1 MTRSAMTSP
10 KTCALYMVS
19 CMLTHYTLQD
29 RRYSGGIEQYNPS
42 VYVYEFSHPT
52 VMPGL
57 PACDGLACH
66 TAELAFVF
74 EQHEVSISI
83 NIIII
88 F

>member
-1 MTRSAMTSP
+1 MTRSDVILLN

-19 CMLTHYTLQD
+19 CMITHDTSQD
-29 RRYSGGIEQYNPS
+29 RRYSGGGSEQCNPS

-74 EQHEVSISI
+74 EQHEVRARQITS
-83 NIIII
+83 